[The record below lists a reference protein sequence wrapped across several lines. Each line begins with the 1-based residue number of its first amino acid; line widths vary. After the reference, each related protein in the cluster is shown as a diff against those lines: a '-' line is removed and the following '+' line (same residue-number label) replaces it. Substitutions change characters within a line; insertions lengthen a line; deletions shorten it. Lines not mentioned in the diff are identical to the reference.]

1 MDRGSSSMDQLSV
14 EGALVGAARSLTSLL
29 DVAGVASAVLDAVQD
44 VFGATSSWVLLHEPK
59 DRQLRAVAFRGPGAE
74 AFRDAVIPVTR
85 GLMGMALTARRVV
98 FVPDAQGDD
107 RWFDSDRVH
116 RTGMRSA
123 FALPLVVRD
132 EAIGVVGLSAPQ
144 FTAERPPQ
152 DLDVARL
159 EALAGQAAIAI
170 KNAQLYQ
177 ASERDR
183 ERLTALLSERRHLR
197 RRVSYLENEVRT
209 SSQQSDIVGSSREWA
224 EAVRLVD
231 LVAPGDTSVLLLG
244 ETGTGKELLAR
255 RVHELSPR
263 ARGPFVAVNCAALP
277 ENLVESELF
286 GHEKGAFTSAIAR
299 KLGKFE
305 LADGGTLFL
314 DEVGDLPGN
323 AQAKLLRVLQESVV
337 ERVGGTAPVKVDVR
351 VVAATN
357 QDLEAL
363 IANKTYRSDLYFRL
377 SVFPIRLP
385 PLRTRRSDVSE
396 LARYFLHASA
406 TRLRRPARSLSAEA
420 VQKLMEYPWPG
431 NVRELQ
437 NVMERAA
444 ILATTSVVPLDAI
457 WLPAVGALPTTLGTS
472 DMLTLVEAERHAILA
487 ALDAT
492 NWRISGVGGAAD
504 RLDMKPTTLHAKMKK
519 LGVRRPTR
527 AKAASK

>member
-1 MDRGSSSMDQLSV
+1 M
-14 EGALVGAARSLTSLL
+14 EGALVGAARTLTSLL
-29 DVAGVASAVLDAVQD
+29 DVAGVASAVLDAVQN
-44 VFGATSSWVLLHEPK
+44 VFGATSSWVLLHEPR

-74 AFRDAVIPVTR
+74 AFRDTVIPVTR

-144 FTAERPPQ
+144 FTADCPPRN
-152 DLDVARL
+152 LDVARL
-159 EALAGQAAIAI
+159 EALASQAAIAI
-170 KNAQLYQ
+170 KNALLYE

-183 ERLTALLSERRHLR
+183 ARLTSLLAERRHLR
-197 RRVSYLENEVRT
+197 RRVSHLEDEVRT
-209 SSQQSDIVGSSREWA
+209 SSQGDIVGSSREWA

-231 LVAPGDTSVLLLG
+231 LVAAGDTSVLLLG

-255 RVHELSPR
+255 RVHDLSPR
-263 ARGPFVAVNCAALP
+263 AGGPFVAVNCAALP

-286 GHEKGAFTSAIAR
+286 GHEKGAFTSAIVR
-299 KLGKFE
+299 KPGRFE

-363 IANKTYRSDLYFRL
+363 IASKTYRSDLYFRL

-385 PLRTRRSDVSE
+385 PLRSRRSDVSE
-396 LARYFLHASA
+396 LASYFLQASA
-406 TRLRRPARSLSAEA
+406 RRLRRPARSLSADA
-420 VQKLMEYPWPG
+420 VQRLMEYPWPG

-457 WLPAVGALPTTLGTS
+457 WLPVVGALPAAAAGTS
-472 DMLTLVEAERHAILA
+472 DTLTLVEAERHAILA

-492 NWRISGVGGAAD
+492 DWRISGGGGAAE

-519 LGVRRPTR
+519 LGIRRPAR
-527 AKAASK
+527 AKGAAKYRHA

>member
-1 MDRGSSSMDQLSV
+1 MSQGRVLVIDDEPAVRDALRQVIEYEGFAVRLASSGGEGLSLFDEFRPHVVLLDVKMAGLDGLEVLSRLKQVDPGAVVVMISGHGTIATAVQATHRGAFDFLEKPLDSDRLLV
-14 EGALVGAARSLTSLL
+14 TLRNALATVALVGENERLKEVIDTKYPMVGSSAA
-29 DVAGVASAVLDAVQD
+29 
-44 VFGATSSWVLLHEPK
+44 
-59 DRQLRAVAFRGPGAE
+59 LRAVRELIARVGPT
-74 AFRDAVIPVTR
+74 DA
-85 GLMGMALTARRVV
+85 RVLIT
-98 FVPDAQGDD
+98 GD
-107 RWFDSDRVH
+107 
-116 RTGMRSA
+116 
-123 FALPLVVRD
+123 
-132 EAIGVVGLSAPQ
+132 
-144 FTAERPPQ
+144 
-152 DLDVARL
+152 
-159 EALAGQAAIAI
+159 
-170 KNAQLYQ
+170 N
-177 ASERDR
+177 
-183 ERLTALLSERRHLR
+183 
-197 RRVSYLENEVRT
+197 
-209 SSQQSDIVGSSREWA
+209 
-224 EAVRLVD
+224 
-231 LVAPGDTSVLLLG
+231 
-244 ETGTGKELLAR
+244 GTGKELVAR
-255 RVHELSPR
+255 AIHEMSPR
-263 ARGPFVAVNCAALP
+263 RERAFVEVNCAAIPTELI
-277 ENLVESELF
+277 ESELF
-286 GHEKGAFTSAIAR
+286 GHLKGSFTGAVSDR
-299 KLGKFE
+299 PGKFE

-396 LARYFLHASA
+396 LASYFLRASA
-406 TRLRRPARSLSAEA
+406 TRLRRPARSLSADA

-519 LGVRRPTR
+519 LGIRRPTR